1 MKIKY
6 MLGAALLAV
15 LSLSANG
22 AHAETQRTVAVE
34 KNADGSTTTT
44 TTTRYYYDR
53 DLNHNGI
60 LDDQEF
66 PSYVYS
72 RFDRNGDGFLDDSE
86 WGTSSARWYGAEPR
100 YKSYTAWD
108 KNGDGRLDPTE
119 FDVVVSDSG
128 LYKTWDVNSDKTLES
143 NEYAEATFR
152 LYDENKDGN
161 LSLEEWK
168 AAQ

>member
-6 MLGAALLAV
+6 MLSAAALATLTLMSAAV
-15 LSLSANG
+15 
-22 AHAETQRTVAVE
+22 HAEDQKTVSIE
-34 KNADGSTTTT
+34 QNADGSTT

-53 DLNHNGI
+53 DANNNGI
-60 LDDQEF
+60 LDSQEF
-66 PSYVYS
+66 PAYVYS

-86 WGTSSARWYGAEPR
+86 WQVSSTRWYGVQPQ
-100 YKSYTAWD
+100 YKTYKTWD
-108 KNGDGRLDPTE
+108 KNADGRLDATE
-119 FDVVVSDSG
+119 FDVVVTDSG
-128 LYKTWDVNSDKTLES
+128 LYKTWDVNADKTLES

-161 LSLEEWK
+161 LSLVEWK